1 MFLPQYLIRRLM
13 AGEVCLM
20 EPYTC
25 RDSRIDPFVLWEPLE
40 KPFLLCVIFWRLLG
54 KYCWFLFTSQS
65 PGNSLVFPWMK
76 IQMIIMKSQQKK
88 PHNASPHSKLF
99 SIVVSTKKDAGSQE
113 IAIYR
118 ETVEGQYSTNLVV
131 KNKLKLQELKYSWKW
146 QSVNF
151 LFLESYVLPPI
162 SFGYKEMFLAS
173 ARWW

>member
-1 MFLPQYLIRRLM
+1 MRRLT
-13 AGEVCLM
+13 VN
-20 EPYTC
+20 
-25 RDSRIDPFVLWEPLE
+25 F
-40 KPFLLCVIFWRLLG
+40 
-54 KYCWFLFTSQS
+54 
-65 PGNSLVFPWMK
+65 
-76 IQMIIMKSQQKK
+76 
-88 PHNASPHSKLF
+88 F